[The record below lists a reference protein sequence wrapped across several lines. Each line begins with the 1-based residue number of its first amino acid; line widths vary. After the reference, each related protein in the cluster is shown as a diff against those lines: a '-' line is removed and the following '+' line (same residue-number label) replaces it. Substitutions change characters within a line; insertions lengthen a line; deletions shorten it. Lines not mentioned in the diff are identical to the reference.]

1 MATRWRMPPD
11 SSRGYLAAK
20 SRRPSGPS
28 RSVATRRRRA
38 AGMPCSSRPNSTFSS
53 VVRQGKSPGSWNTV
67 ATRRGSGP
75 STGRP
80 SIATRPSSAP
90 TSPPRMPSSVDLPH
104 PDGPISVQNS
114 PVPTDSETSRSAST
128 GPDEVT

>member
-1 MATRWRMPPD
+1 SGAGHPGSPGPD
-11 SSRGYLAAK
+11 STV
-20 SRRPSGPS
+20 SG
-28 RSVATRRRRA
+28 
-38 AGMPCSSRPNSTFSS
+38 
-53 VVRQGKSPGSWNTV
+53 VVRHGKSPGSWKTV
-67 ATRRGSGP
+67 APRRGSGP
-75 STGRP
+75 AAGRP
-80 SIATRPSSAP
+80 SAAARPSSAA